1 MEKDFV
7 IIEKENVS
15 KKDYVKADLTMVK
28 EFDGDVLL
36 FSGDVGEAIRGQE
49 HNLED

>member
-1 MEKDFV
+1 MEKV
-7 IIEKENVS
+7 IVKEIS
-15 KKDYVKADLTMVK
+15 KKDYVKVDFSVVK

-36 FSGDVGEAIRGQE
+36 FSGDVGEAIRGKE

>member
-1 MEKDFV
+1 MEKDFIV
-7 IIEKENVS
+7 IEKEKVS
-15 KKDYVKADLTMVK
+15 KKDYVKADVTLIK

-36 FSGDVGEAIRGQE
+36 FSGDVGEAIRGKE